1 MSVVDD
7 LLAVQHE
14 DTTADQI
21 RHRLANLP
29 ERATLE
35 AALAEREATE
45 SGRDALRLER
55 LELDRRQ
62 KRAEAD
68 VEAVLT
74 RIQELNERLY
84 GSGISSPKEAR
95 EIQEEIDRLKPR
107 QDDLEERVLEVFE
120 EIDPVDA
127 RLGALDARAEAGD
140 EAIAEAQTVLDATEA
155 GLAED
160 LAGVLER
167 RDAAAAGISVDVRD
181 RYDRLR
187 GMFGSSTV
195 VGFDGSGC
203 RGCPSAMPAVEV
215 DRVKHLEAGTLT
227 DCTECGRLV
236 VR

>member
-1 MSVVDD
+1 MDD
-7 LLAVQHE
+7 LLAVQQE
-14 DTTADQI
+14 DTTTDQI

-35 AALAEREATE
+35 AVLAERESTE
-45 SGRDALRLER
+45 SDRDALRLER

-62 KRAEAD
+62 KRVEAD
-68 VEAVLT
+68 VEAVVS
-74 RIQELNERLY
+74 RIQELNDRLY
-84 GSGISSPKEAR
+84 GSGISSPREAR
-95 EIQEEIDRLKPR
+95 EIQEEVDRLKPR
-107 QDDLEERVLEVFE
+107 QDNLEERVLEVFE

-127 RLGALDARAEAGD
+127 RLGELDAAAEAGD
-140 EAIAEAQTVLDATEA
+140 EVIVEAQAALNATEA
-155 GLAED
+155 DLAEE
-160 LAGVLER
+160 LVGVRER
-167 RDAAAAGISVDVRD
+167 RDAAAAGISADVLD

-187 GMFGSSTV
+187 RTFDSSTV

-227 DCTECGRLV
+227 DCAECGRLV

>member
-1 MSVVDD
+1 MSAVDD
-7 LLAVQHE
+7 LLAVQQE
-14 DTTADQI
+14 DTTTDQI

-35 AALAEREATE
+35 AVLAERESTE
-45 SGRDALRLER
+45 SDRDALRLER

-62 KRAEAD
+62 KRVEAD
-68 VEAVLT
+68 VEAVVS
-74 RIQELNERLY
+74 RIQELNDRLY
-84 GSGISSPKEAR
+84 GSGISSPREAR
-95 EIQEEIDRLKPR
+95 EIQEEVDRLKPR
-107 QDDLEERVLEVFE
+107 QDNLEERVLEVFE

-127 RLGALDARAEAGD
+127 RLGELDAAAEAGD
-140 EAIAEAQTVLDATEA
+140 EVIVEAQAALNATEA
-155 GLAED
+155 DLAEE
-160 LAGVLER
+160 LVGVRER
-167 RDAAAAGISVDVRD
+167 RDAAAAGISADVLD

-187 GMFGSSTV
+187 RTFDSSTV

-227 DCTECGRLV
+227 DCAECGRLV